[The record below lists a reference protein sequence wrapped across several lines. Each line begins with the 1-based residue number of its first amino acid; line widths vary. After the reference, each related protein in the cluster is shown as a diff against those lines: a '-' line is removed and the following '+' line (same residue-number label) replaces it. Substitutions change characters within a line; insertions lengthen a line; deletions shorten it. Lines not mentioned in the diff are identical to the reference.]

1 MTGDVALLAVVVVMP
16 AALIL
21 GMLAALGML
30 VATLARVT
38 TGS

>member
-1 MTGDVALLAVVVVMP
+1 MSGDVALVAVVVVMP

-30 VATLARVT
+30 VATMAQSGT
-38 TGS
+38 ES

>member
-1 MTGDVALLAVVVVMP
+1 MTVDLALLTVVVVMP

-30 VATLARVT
+30 VATLSRLAT
-38 TGS
+38 ES